1 MSKAAELSQCLI
13 AVGTSPG
20 HRERTDESFRKMRA
34 VYDRCQDIRRVGS
47 AALELCYV
55 ACGRLDGFFEERLK
69 LWDYGAAGLI
79 LREAGGWIQ
88 ADERQVAAGTPGIRE
103 ELLGL
108 VGDETDRKLYSGD
121 REGM

>member
-1 MSKAAELSQCLI
+1 MAS
-13 AVGTSPG
+13 T
-20 HRERTDESFRKMRA
+20 
-34 VYDRCQDIRRVGS
+34 YDRCQDIRRVGS

-88 ADERQVAAGTPGIRE
+88 ADERQVAAGTPGIRDE
-103 ELLGL
+103 FLGL
-108 VGDETDRKLYSGD
+108 VGDETDKKLYNGD